1 MVGGMSGGTTLGDER
16 LLHHRSVG
24 LGHHGRG
31 ERGGGAVL
39 GGDHGLEEHGEV
51 ALVGRRRVPVRR
63 RRRRGI
69 IRPVRH
75 EAAGRLV
82 LFLYRSKVCARFGVV
97 AGVIDLRSGRVGLS
111 HGYVCG
117 RITRGKLQELE
128 HFLLWENVG
137 LTLPVARETAERRS
151 RAI

>member
-1 MVGGMSGGTTLGDER
+1 MVGGDGSTGSGDER
-16 LLHHRSVG
+16 LHGRVG

-69 IRPVRH
+69 IRPVRDD
-75 EAAGRLV
+75 AVA
-82 LFLYRSKVCARFGVV
+82 FLAVYCVV
-97 AGVIDLRSGRVGLS
+97 
-111 HGYVCG
+111 
-117 RITRGKLQELE
+117 
-128 HFLLWENVG
+128 
-137 LTLPVARETAERRS
+137 RR
-151 RAI
+151 